1 MPKLKPE
8 HIFVSDEED
17 AVITKAAL
25 SDPDNPPWPD
35 DDAPA
40 MRPAREVLPPALY
53 AALTDKS
60 TPATITLVSDEEDRA
75 RQKRMGR
82 PPSANPKQATT
93 IRLDADIMGA
103 LRKLGTD
110 WQIRVNA
117 ILREAV
123 EQGRI

>member
-25 SDPDNPPWPD
+25 SDPDNPLLTD
-35 DDAPA
+35 DDAPP

-60 TPATITLVSDEEDRA
+60 KPASITLVSDAEDRA
-75 RQKRMGR
+75 RQKRIGR
-82 PPSANPKQATT
+82 PPSANPKQSTT
-93 IRLDADIMGA
+93 IRLDADIMDA
-103 LRKLGTD
+103 FRGTGKG
-110 WQIRVNA
+110 WQTRVNA
-117 ILREAV
+117 LLREAV